1 MAEKNS
7 TDLFKIKNKQ
17 ELDVG
22 FSIRRHKRT
31 PIDENSLLY
40 SYAYLE
46 EEMKSPDSFIYKGQI
61 VVTQGLKDIKGNDT
75 KSPIYYSPWLIKNDT
90 NDNTKFYADRIVTAT
105 YNEKYLDD
113 KYVKK
118 TQLGTK
124 YTGVGQWA
132 DVKGKETNTTTYS
145 EVFNDYE
152 TNFISIH
159 ENNKEDQPYLTYAHA
174 EGYGNSVYMSYAH
187 VEGKNNIIRSS
198 VGHAEG
204 MDNQL
209 FGYAGHV
216 EGVSNIASGAYS
228 HAQGAHSKALGEG
241 SFASGIG
248 VSAGGIGSI
257 AFGRNTY
264 ADNSYSFTIGIDTR
278 ANADYA
284 VAEGNGS
291 IASGESSHAEGN
303 STANGTYSHAEGH
316 GTANGTYSHAEA
328 DSTANG
334 EYSHVEGQGSVTE
347 TSAIGAH
354 AEGHSMAK
362 SKYSHSEG
370 IGIVESGIG
379 AHAEGHSTAN
389 SDYSHA
395 EGNESNATGIG
406 AHAEGHSTANSD
418 YSHAEGNES
427 NATGIGSH
435 AEGNSIANGDYSH
448 AEGHGTTKAKYAHAE
463 GNESNATGIG
473 SHAEGN
479 STANGDYS
487 HAEGNSTANGDYSH
501 AEGAQTKALGVNSH
515 TEGNGSEAH
524 GQYAHAEGNTTKAKG
539 LASHVEGNRSEA
551 NGDYSHA
558 EGNSVIA
565 DGNYSHVEGNKSNAL
580 GDYSHAEGR
589 ETKAQGI
596 GSHTEG
602 YLTVSGRERK
612 DVDNNNIIPTNY
624 GHAEGCFT
632 TATGDFAHTEG
643 TYTATFNTAAH
654 AEGAYAHARGTYSH
668 AGGFYSLATNTSEFA
683 IGKYNRSY
691 TAPGNNGTIVEGEN
705 IRNVSNEF
713 ARVNNKYLPG
723 RFPTGITDKNNLTN
737 VGKYDDSYTTV
748 FSIGNGS
755 TGDTSTGPSPLYKDN
770 NQDAGQ
776 YVKAHS
782 RHNIMDIR
790 KNGQMYYDGGMII
803 GGEVVAPTSYSYVNS
818 LGPTAY
824 LTTVMRALLV
834 QPKYYRPSLQY
845 AIWYTGNRIPYKA
858 TSNDSVG
865 WSYFQNSQNSDGIC
879 EVGATTS
886 FEIQFRAFN
895 VGVDKPQN
903 IDPIYGTSLG
913 NMLGYSTGI
922 REITYFKLPNNSNI
936 SAQKFDKVIHNKE
949 LLAGM
954 KSDTAKYWPK
964 RLVSN
969 SEDVADPNYI
979 YLNDTGE
986 KDPYHKFNWVPPY
999 DYRNS
1004 YNLAYYSSYCNA
1016 VDNRGA
1022 FGEIGKT
1029 DYRTGLYSTRSTI
1042 SDKIKLDME
1051 GKFTVWTAYS
1061 YIFNPAT
1068 QMYFQQLM
1076 EKATYIPDDGAAP
1089 YDKFTELPSYSS
1101 ASFTLTARYRIYY
1114 GTTNDVPYI
1123 IEDGV
1128 RKPNPLWKKWTQNEF
1143 LGNKNTTVGRSNGD
1157 IDHGHLYGNLQAASG
1172 QTQQSNATISRSV
1185 KTCWFAYP
1193 TNIYKLCKHNS
1204 SAIPK
1209 GFYMYYKNQMN
1220 VESALDTGVRTPAPD
1235 NDNGDALSTTN
1246 TGREKYE
1253 FTTDNP
1259 INPSGLRYHIV
1270 AVTAPD
1276 DITKGTWGFAFERK

>member
-1 MAEKNS
+1 MAEKNQ

-406 AHAEGHSTANSD
+406 
-418 YSHAEGNES
+418 
-427 NATGIGSH
+427 SH

-479 STANGDYS
+479 SIANGNYS

-845 AIWYTGNRIPYKA
+845 KIWYRGNGSHNRAI
-858 TSNDSVG
+858 NDNTIN
-865 WSYFQNSQNSDGIC
+865 WAYFQNGTDVNNIC
-879 EVGATTS
+879 EVGATTYYRL
-886 FEIQFRAFN
+886 QFRAFN

-913 NMLGYSTGI
+913 NMLGYSTGVTS
-922 REITYFKLPNNSNI
+922 ITYQILTPGSNMSTQSFKSI
-936 SAQKFDKVIHNKE
+936 THDKE

-954 KSDTAKYWPK
+954 KSTSTTTYYWPK
-964 RLVSN
+964 RLVAN
-969 SEDVADPNYI
+969 NEDINNENYI
-979 YLNDTGE
+979 YLNDTGA
-986 KDPYHKFNWVPPY
+986 KDPYHTFNWAPPY
-999 DYRNS
+999 KYKDSS
-1004 YNLAYYSSYCNA
+1004 YNFAYYSSYCNA
-1016 VDNRGA
+1016 VENIGA
-1022 FGEIGKT
+1022 FGETGKT
-1029 DYRTGLYSTRSTI
+1029 YYSTGLYSTPSYVI
-1042 SDKIKLDME
+1042 NEENMIKADKE
-1051 GKFTVWTAYS
+1051 GTYILWKATS
-1061 YIFNPAT
+1061 YTFNPAT

-1089 YDKFTELPSYSS
+1089 YDKFGKMTSGSN
-1101 ASFTLTARYRIYY
+1101 AVFKIHVRYRIYY
-1114 GTTNDVPYI
+1114 GITDSVPNDS
-1123 IEDGV
+1123 
-1128 RKPNPLWKKWTQNEF
+1128 WKNWTQNDF
-1143 LGNKNTTVGRSNGD
+1143 LGHGEYG
-1157 IDHGHLYGNLQAASG
+1157 HGHVFGTENAGAGTVQNV
-1172 QTQQSNATISRSV
+1172 TQGWSSTA
-1185 KTCWFAYP
+1185 KTCWFAFP
-1193 TNIYKLCKHNS
+1193 ENIYSLNRYDHS
-1204 SAIPK
+1204 MVPK
-1209 GFYMYYKNQMN
+1209 DPIRYMYYKNAMN
-1220 VESALDTGVRTPAPD
+1220 AESSLDTGRITDTVASARPMYEYVT
-1235 NDNGDALSTTN
+1235 NNG
-1246 TGREKYE
+1246 
-1253 FTTDNP
+1253 
-1259 INPSGLRYHIV
+1259 INPSGLKYHII
-1270 AVTAPD
+1270 AVSAPAG
-1276 DITKGTWGFAFERK
+1276 ITKGTWGFSFKRK